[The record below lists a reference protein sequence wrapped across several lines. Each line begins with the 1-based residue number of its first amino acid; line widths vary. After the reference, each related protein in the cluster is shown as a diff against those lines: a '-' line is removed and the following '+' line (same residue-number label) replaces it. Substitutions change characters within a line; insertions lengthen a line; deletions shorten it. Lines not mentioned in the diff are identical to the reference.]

1 MAALKIILT
10 VLFVLVCILMSIVI
24 LMQEGK
30 DAGLG
35 ALAGGGGTTYLDK
48 NRGRTKSGKLV
59 KWTKILAVLFLVLAA
74 VLNLNVF

>member
-10 VLFVLVCILMSIVI
+10 VLFVLVCILLSVLI

-48 NRGRTKSGKLV
+48 NKSRTKSGKLV
-59 KWTKILAVLFLVLAA
+59 KWTKILAILFLAIA
-74 VLNLNVF
+74 TVLNLNVF